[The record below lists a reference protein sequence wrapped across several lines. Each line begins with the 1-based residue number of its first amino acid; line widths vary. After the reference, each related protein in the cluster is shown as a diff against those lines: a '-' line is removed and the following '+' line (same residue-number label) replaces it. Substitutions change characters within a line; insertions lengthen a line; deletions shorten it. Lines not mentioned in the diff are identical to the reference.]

1 MGLHAIRRA
10 ARLGARRQVR
20 MGRQLMGR
28 DGDTPVTL
36 HLNARNIARVRAMAA
51 RVGMTEE
58 ELVAFAL
65 GVGLGSID
73 RDGGLLDAGAAI
85 ANAVLEEI
93 AAREGGGA

>member
-1 MGLHAIRRA
+1 MGE
-10 ARLGARRQVR
+10 
-20 MGRQLMGR
+20 QLMER

-65 GVGLGSID
+65 GVGLGAID
-73 RDGGLLDAGAAI
+73 QQPPLLLAGATM
-85 ANAVLEEI
+85 ANAVLVEI
-93 AAREGGGA
+93 AAREQGGGDT